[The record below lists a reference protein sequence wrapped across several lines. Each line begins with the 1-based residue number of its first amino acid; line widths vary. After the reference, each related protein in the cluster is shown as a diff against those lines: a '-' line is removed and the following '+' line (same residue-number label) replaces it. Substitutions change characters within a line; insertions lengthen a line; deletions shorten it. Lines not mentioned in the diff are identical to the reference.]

1 MAHLSGT
8 DRAQLLLL
16 PEAVDDYVGTD
27 NPLRFIEAFVDGLDL
42 AAAGFVRVAAKETGR
57 PGYDPAD
64 LLKLYVYGYINRVRS
79 SRRLEAEAH
88 RNIEVIW
95 LLRHLKPDFRTIA
108 DFRRMN
114 RSAFKQGFREFVILC
129 RQLDLFGRELL
140 AVDGTRI
147 KAVNNKDR
155 NFTRGALT
163 KFINE
168 ADFENWESEFLQMSA
183 YVMLTAILFQRGSAE
198 SKDPDEPASQDQDP
212 KDKQHDVAAPWPVR
226 IGGLARSIYSY
237 SLGIGLGLLFVL
249 SFALHLR
256 YSAEDANVEAAMHG
270 QAPISLID
278 HLGSAQFW
286 FESFQNW
293 QSEFLST
300 AVLVVLSIF
309 LRFKRSPESKPVAA
323 PHSET
328 GS

>member
-1 MAHLSGT
+1 MRIIRDNGLTIVLLALSLFTIGGMLLTGWNVYNEQLSEHGSDQIALANYALSGHF
-8 DRAQLLLL
+8 L
-16 PEAVDDYVGTD
+16 
-27 NPLRFIEAFVDGLDL
+27 
-42 AAAGFVRVAAKETGR
+42 
-57 PGYDPAD
+57 
-64 LLKLYVYGYINRVRS
+64 
-79 SRRLEAEAH
+79 
-88 RNIEVIW
+88 
-95 LLRHLKPDFRTIA
+95 
-108 DFRRMN
+108 
-114 RSAFKQGFREFVILC
+114 SAI
-129 RQLDLFGRELL
+129 
-140 AVDGTRI
+140 
-147 KAVNNKDR
+147 
-155 NFTRGALT
+155 
-163 KFINE
+163 
-168 ADFENWESEFLQMSA
+168 FENWESEFLQMSA

-198 SKDPDEPASQDQDP
+198 SKDPDEPAPQDQDP
-212 KDKQHDVAAPWPVR
+212 KNKHDDVDAPWPVR

-237 SLGIGLGLLFVL
+237 SLGIALGLLFVL

-270 QAPISLID
+270 QPPVSLID

-309 LRFKRSPESKPVAA
+309 LRFKGSPESKPVAA